1 MRAFI
6 IRPFGIQSGINFD
19 EVASLLIAP
28 ALDAIGAEGRETLDI
43 VESGNIRA
51 DMFRRLLT
59 ADLVVA
65 DLSIH
70 NANVFY
76 ELGIRHAL
84 RNHGTVMLRCDA
96 DKFPFDLQTD
106 RYFVYKKENP
116 ASSLDTLVKTLR
128 RTNEAAKKDSKAK
141 DSPVFSLLPALRE
154 QDSSIFNLVP
164 RDFAEEVV
172 RAADAKRAGDLALL
186 SYEVKGLEWEIGGW
200 RAIGRAQFDLKAWV
214 GAKETWKHVLAL
226 EPDDPEANLL
236 LGTVYERLG
245 DMTLSNT
252 ALERVRDN
260 PDAKPVDRAESY
272 SLLARNAKT
281 RWRGE
286 WEGRTPEE
294 RAAAALRSP
303 YLLDSFENYERAF
316 YEDLNHFYSGL
327 NALAMVK
334 VMLGLAEAL
343 PGVWAERFRKPSKAA
358 EALEEYGEDADRL
371 AGAVG
376 LSLAAAARRLERE
389 EQKKDV
395 WAKISVADHCFL
407 TTAEA
412 SPFVASAYRNALAG
426 APDFAAESVSKQL
439 AIYRDLGVLGANL
452 EAVFDVVGHP
462 PALRAPGDQAPA
474 AAPQQ
479 RKRVLLF
486 AGHMIDA
493 PGREQPRFPADKEQI
508 AREKIREAVVKEME
522 SGAGVASGYAGGA
535 SGGDILFQEVC
546 AELGIPTHL
555 YLAIPPPKY
564 VATSVQKAGSQWV
577 ERFWALY
584 NKHQERN
591 LTRILSDAT
600 NVADESEYLPAW
612 LHEKDDY
619 NIWQRN
625 NLWMLFNALDEG
637 CDPKSDDPNLTLI
650 ALWDGEGG
658 DGLGGTCDL
667 VEKVK
672 GLGARCEVINTK
684 KLFGL

>member
-6 IRPFGIQSGINFD
+6 IRPFGTQKEIDFD
-19 EVASLLIAP
+19 KVAKLLIAP
-28 ALDAIGAEGRETLDI
+28 ALDELGAEGRETLDI
-43 VESGNIRA
+43 IESGNIRA

-59 ADLVVA
+59 ADIVVA

-84 RNHGTVMLRCDA
+84 RNHGTVMLRCNA
-96 DKFPFDLQTD
+96 EKFPFDLQTD
-106 RYFVYKKENP
+106 RYFVYKKEDP
-116 ASSLDTLVKTLR
+116 AASVDGLVKTLR
-128 RTNEAAKKDSKAK
+128 RTIDAAKKDSKAK

-164 RDFAEEVV
+164 RDFADDVA
-172 RAADAKRAGDLALL
+172 RIAKAECAGDLALL

-200 RAIGRAQFDLKAWV
+200 RAVGRAQFKLKSWV
-214 GAKETWKHVLAL
+214 SAKETWERVRAL

-245 DMTLSNT
+245 DMGRSTT

-260 PDAKPVDRAESY
+260 PDAGPSERAEAY

-281 RWRGE
+281 HWRGE
-286 WEGRTPEE
+286 WERAPPGD
-294 RAAAALRSP
+294 RAATALRSP
-303 YLLDSFENYERAF
+303 HLLDSFENYERAF

-343 PGVWAERFRKPSKAA
+343 PNVWATRFRKASKATD
-358 EALEEYGEDADRL
+358 ALEEYSEHADRL

-376 LSLAAAARRLERE
+376 LSLAAAERRLKRE
-389 EQKKDV
+389 EKNKDV
-395 WAKISVADHCFL
+395 WARISVADHCFL
-407 TTAEA
+407 TTPDAR
-412 SPFVASAYRNALAG
+412 PFVASGYLDALAG
-426 APDFAAESVSKQL
+426 ADAFAVESVRKQL
-439 AIYRDLGVLGANL
+439 TIYRDLGVLGANL
-452 EAVFDVVGHP
+452 AEVFKVVGEP
-462 PALRAPGDQAPA
+462 PPLA
-474 AAPQQ
+474 AAE

-486 AGHMIDA
+486 AGHMVDA
-493 PGREQPRFPADKEQI
+493 PGRERKRFPGDDKSVAL
-508 AREKIREAVVKEME
+508 AREKIREVVVRATE
-522 SGAGVASGYAGGA
+522 SGAGAGVASGYAGGA

-546 AELGIPTHL
+546 AEFGIKTYL
-555 YLAIPPPKY
+555 YLAIPAQKY
-564 VATSVQKAGSQWV
+564 VPTSVQKAGGDWV
-577 ERFWALY
+577 DRFWKIY
-584 NKHQERN
+584 NAHKEQGLVRV
-591 LTRILSDAT
+591 LGDA
-600 NVADESEYLPAW
+600 ADEGEYLPAW
-612 LHEKDDY
+612 LREKADY

-637 CDPKSDDPNLTLI
+637 CDPKSDDPNITLI

-658 DGLGGTCDL
+658 DGPGGTGDL
-667 VEKVK
+667 VKKVEE
-672 GLGARCEVINTK
+672 LGARCEVIKTK
-684 KLFGL
+684 ELFGL

>member
-6 IRPFGIQSGINFD
+6 IRPFGTQKEIDFD
-19 EVASLLIAP
+19 EVAEKLIAP

-59 ADLVVA
+59 ADIVVA

-96 DKFPFDLQTD
+96 EKFPFDLQTD
-106 RYFVYKKENP
+106 RYFVYKKEDP
-116 ASSLDTLVKTLR
+116 AASLDGLVKTLR
-128 RTNEAAKKDSKAK
+128 RTIEAAKKDSKAK

-164 RDFAEEVV
+164 QDFAGDVA
-172 RAADAKRAGDLALL
+172 RAAAAERAGDLALF

-200 RAIGRAQFDLKAWV
+200 RSVGVAQFKLKSWV
-214 GAKETWKHVLAL
+214 GAKVTWERVRAL
-226 EPDDPEANLL
+226 EANDPEANLR

-245 DMTLSNT
+245 DLLLSTT
-252 ALERVRDN
+252 ALEGVRDN
-260 PDAKPVDRAESY
+260 PDAKPADRAEAY

-281 RWRGE
+281 RWRGD
-286 WEGRTPEE
+286 WEGAQPEE

-303 YLLDSFENYERAF
+303 HLPDAFENYERAF

-343 PGVWAERFRKPSKAA
+343 PDVWAERFRKASKAE
-358 EALEEYGEDADRL
+358 EALEEYREHADKL

-376 LSLAAAARRLERE
+376 LSLEAEERRLERE
-389 EQKKDV
+389 EKKKDV

-412 SPFVASAYRNALAG
+412 RPFVASAYRDALAG
-426 APDFAAESVSKQL
+426 ADAFAVESAGRQL

-452 EAVFDVVGHP
+452 AEVFKVVGEP
-462 PALRAPGDQAPA
+462 PPLPAPGGAPA
-474 AAPQQ
+474 PRPA

-486 AGHMIDA
+486 AGHMVDA
-493 PGREQPRFPADKEQI
+493 PGREHKRFPSDDKNVAL
-508 AREKIREAVVKEME
+508 AREKIKAAVSKVLE

-546 AELGIPTHL
+546 AELGIQTHL
-555 YLAIPPPKY
+555 YLAVPAQKY
-564 VATSVQKAGSQWV
+564 VTTSVQKAEGDWI
-577 ERFWALY
+577 ERFWKIY
-584 NKHQERN
+584 NAHKERG
-591 LTRILSDAT
+591 RVRVLSDA
-600 NVADESEYLPAW
+600 ADDDGEYLPAW
-612 LHEKDDY
+612 LREKKDY
-619 NIWQRN
+619 TIWQRN

-637 CDPKSDDPNLTLI
+637 CDPASEDPNITLI

-658 DGLGGTCDL
+658 DGPGGTGDL

-672 GLGARCEVINTK
+672 DLGSQPVVINTK
-684 KLFGL
+684 ELFGL